1 MTTVLLLGTLDT
13 KGQEYAFV
21 QALLAR
27 QGIDTLVMDVGVLG
41 VPLLEADISRDQV
54 ADAAGTDLSSVIASG
69 DRGNAIDLM
78 LNGAQTL
85 ATSLVEQGKV
95 HGIFG
100 MGGSGGSTLISRVMR
115 ALPTGFPKLLVSTV
129 ASGDTRAYVGNSDIA
144 MMSSIVDIA
153 GINQLSERILTNAAG
168 ALAGMALAYEGF
180 VPSADSK
187 PVIGATMFGV
197 TTPCVTVARERLESL
212 GYEVMVFHAT
222 GVGGDTMESLIQQG
236 IITGV
241 LDSTTTELA
250 DLVVGGT
257 LAAGPDRFVSAGARG
272 LPQVVSLGALDM
284 VNFGAIET
292 VPDRFRKRLL
302 HRHNAAITLMRTTPE
317 ENAALGGLI
326 AEKLNAATGPVSLFI
341 PTRGVSMIDVAGQP
355 FFNPEADAALFAAL
369 RQHIGPNVTVIERD
383 TDINDPAFATEMA
396 DRLDR
401 LYREWSATRST
412 ATHEDS

>member
-13 KGQEYAFV
+13 KGLEYAFV

-27 QGIDTLVMDVGVLG
+27 QGMDTLVMDVGVLAS
-41 VPLLEADISRDQV
+41 PRLEADITREQV
-54 ADAAGTDLSSVIASG
+54 AREAGTDLASIIASG
-69 DRGNAIDLM
+69 DRGAAIDTM
-78 LNGAQTL
+78 LSGAR
-85 ATSLVEQGKV
+85 SLTTALVAEGRV
-95 HGIFG
+95 HGVFG
-100 MGGSGGSTLISRVMR
+100 IGGSGGSTLISGVMR
-115 ALPTGFPKLLVSTV
+115 ALPIGFPKLLVSTI
-129 ASGDTRAYVGNSDIA
+129 ASGDTRAYVGSSDIA

-153 GINQLSERILTNAAG
+153 GINQLSERILTTAAG
-168 ALAGMALAYEGF
+168 AIAGMALAYQGF
-180 VPSADSK
+180 VPSAVSK

-197 TTPCVTVARERLESL
+197 TTPCVTVARERLEAL

-257 LAAGPDRFVSAGARG
+257 LAAGPDRLMSAGARG

-292 VPDRFRKRLL
+292 VPDRFRNRLL

-317 ENAALGGLI
+317 ENATIGRLI
-326 AEKLNAATGPVSLFI
+326 AQKLNAATGAVSLFI
-341 PTRGVSMIDVAGQP
+341 PMHGVSMIDVAGQP
-355 FFNPEADAALFAAL
+355 FFNPEADAALFAAI
-369 RQHIGPNVTVIERD
+369 REHIGPNVSVIERD

-396 DRLDR
+396 DELDR

-412 ATHEDS
+412 TTHEDS